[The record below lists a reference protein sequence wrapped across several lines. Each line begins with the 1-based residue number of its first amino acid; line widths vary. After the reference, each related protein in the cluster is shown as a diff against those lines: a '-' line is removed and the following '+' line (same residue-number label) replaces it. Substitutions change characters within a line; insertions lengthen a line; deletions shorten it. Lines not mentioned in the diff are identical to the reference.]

1 MTYFEKLH
9 PWCIIR
15 HLPNLQRRI
24 VARCR
29 RRNDAESHV
38 QILRQL
44 MPNISYEVV
53 FDITSDEFDIT
64 SDEAED

>member
-15 HLPNLQRRI
+15 LLPNLQRRI

-29 RRNDAESHV
+29 RRNDAESHLQV
-38 QILRQL
+38 LRRL
-44 MPNISYEVV
+44 MPTVRFEIV
-53 FDITSDEFDIT
+53 FDLPPDNPD
-64 SDEAED
+64 D